1 VDLLEALAE
10 VSRAGEAWIDGTGHL
25 EGIELRVAGEATDPV
40 RALKGR
46 FTLLHLAGPSGGP
59 YAATLARASDGGI
72 EVRGG
77 VLIRARS
84 AGVTLAVH
92 ACTVAAPAPAIRATP
107 SDVRGR
113 ERAESTE
120 AARPAGPP
128 PPVWARVAA
137 ANAAAAERD
146 ADEQEEAE
154 SSIPEAGDIVDHFA
168 FGVCEVLTSDGDRL
182 KIRDMQGPGRI
193 REVSLSMLRVVG
205 PTDEPD
211 GKRHFRLVRKGSGL

>member
-10 VSRAGEAWIDGTGHL
+10 VSRAGEAWIDGSGHL
-25 EGIELRVAGEATDPV
+25 EGVELKVAGEASDPV

-59 YAATLARASDGGI
+59 YAVTLARASEAGI

-77 VLIRARS
+77 MLIRARS

-92 ACTVAAPAPAIRATP
+92 ACTVAAPVPAVRATS
-107 SDVRGR
+107 SDVRGQ
-113 ERAESTE
+113 RAEAE
-120 AARPAGPP
+120 AARTPASPP
-128 PPVWARVAA
+128 QPVWARVAA

-146 ADEQEEAE
+146 EEEEVEPAA
-154 SSIPEAGDIVDHFA
+154 PEAGDLVDHFA

-182 KIRDMQGPGRI
+182 KIRDVGGPGGRI

-205 PTDEPD
+205 PTEVD
-211 GKRHFRLVRKGSGL
+211 GKRQFRLVRKGAGV

>member
-1 VDLLEALAE
+1 MRSSTTLRPIGPGVDLLEALAE
-10 VSRAGEAWIDGTGHL
+10 LSRAGEAWIDGTGHL

-46 FTLLHLAGPSGGP
+46 FTLLHLAGSSGGP
-59 YAATLARASDGGI
+59 YAATLARASEGGI
-72 EVRGG
+72 EMRGG

-92 ACTVAAPAPAIRATP
+92 ACTVAAPAPAVRATP

-113 ERAESTE
+113 ERTES
-120 AARPAGPP
+120 ADAPRPAAGPP

-146 ADEQEEAE
+146 AQEEE
-154 SSIPEAGDIVDHFA
+154 
-168 FGVCEVLTSDGDRL
+168 
-182 KIRDMQGPGRI
+182 
-193 REVSLSMLRVVG
+193 
-205 PTDEPD
+205 
-211 GKRHFRLVRKGSGL
+211 